1 MSDKRSL
8 KILAY
13 VHGYFPNLNAGAEA
27 MLHQIL
33 MDLKEKGHEV
43 KVLTGNPGASEYE
56 GIPIAEAGST
66 QDRAFATWSD
76 IVITH
81 LNYTRH
87 AIKLAQRA
95 NKPIVHLVHNDHQ
108 LSYYKVVDTTFAA
121 LAVANS
127 EWIRATIK
135 KAVPSLIVYPPTIPE
150 RYVVDTSREAI
161 TLVNLTESKGG
172 KVFWELARIFPDKKF
187 IGVKGGYGPQEMY
200 EKDLPNVTIVENTT
214 DIQSVYKKSRI
225 VLMPSSYES
234 WGRVGME
241 AACSGIPV
249 VASPTPGL
257 KESLGDAGIFARHYS
272 VADWVEAI
280 RFLDDPKNYKK
291 YSELTKKRSIEVAG
305 KFKEQMEELEKKLLG
320 IVTPHK

>member
-1 MSDKRSL
+1 VSDKRSL

-43 KVLTGNPGASEYE
+43 KVLTKNPGASEYE
-56 GIPIAEAGST
+56 GIPLLEAGGSH
-66 QDRAFATWSD
+66 DRALATWSD
-76 IVITH
+76 VIFTH
-81 LNYTRH
+81 LNYTRF
-87 AIKLAQRA
+87 AVKLAQR
-95 NKPIVHLVHNDHQ
+95 NSKPIVHLVHNDWQ
-108 LSYYKVVDTTFAA
+108 LKENKIMDGTTAS

-127 EWIRATIK
+127 EWIRDTIK
-135 KAVPSLIVYPPTIPE
+135 TTIPSLIVHPPTVPE
-150 RYVVDTSREAI
+150 RYEVESSREAI
-161 TLVNLTESKGG
+161 TLINLIENKGG
-172 KVFWELARIFPDKKF
+172 LVFWELARIFPDKKF
-187 IGVKGGYGPQEMY
+187 IGVKGGYGFQQIY
-200 EKDLPNVTIVENTT
+200 DKDLSNVTIVENTT

-249 VASPTPGL
+249 IASPTPGL

-280 RFLDDPKNYKK
+280 RFLDNPKNYKK
-291 YSELTKKRSIEVAG
+291 YSELTKKRSIELAN
-305 KFKEQMEELEKKLLG
+305 KFKEQMKELEEKLL
-320 IVTPHK
+320 IITTSRK